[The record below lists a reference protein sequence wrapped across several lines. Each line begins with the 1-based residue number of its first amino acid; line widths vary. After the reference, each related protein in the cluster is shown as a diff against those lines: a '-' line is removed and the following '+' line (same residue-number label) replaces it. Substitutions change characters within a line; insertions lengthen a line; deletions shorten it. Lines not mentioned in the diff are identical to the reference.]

1 LSPVGFDPR
10 GVYDLPVQSA
20 FFRRFLREPCEI
32 YLGRF
37 YCFMPSC
44 AGRGVPSDASIT
56 GSELHPGS
64 LRTGPTVSREERRRL
79 KRKREAKQTDR
90 RYAYERMPFEA
101 VNKIEEVARDPEKVV
116 PQSGVYLVAIIRR
129 DCCNLCYVFSHPVA
143 YVRVDSG
150 SSSTHTDLWKGSVKA
165 SRRVHRREGDKKR
178 NVWEEGRGTFKN
190 FKWEW
195 TKGSIC
201 LRSRV
206 FHRPCRQLAAVLLK
220 TISIPSR
227 DTHFLSPFFQLHL
240 FLPLSGITSRIV
252 SSRSEDEARGSIGT
266 KFLLLS
272 LKKIFSRE
280 GNNFWRISCKRNFFD
295 FFNNAIS
302 PGGLPRRNGLGTTK
316 IIENVVFLS
325 FTISL

>member
-1 LSPVGFDPR
+1 MNPARFPSCSSLSLSLSLFLSLYLLTQRQLSPVGFDPC
-10 GVYDLPVQSA
+10 GVYDLLVQSA

-37 YCFMPSC
+37 YCFMSSC

-79 KRKREAKQTDR
+79 KRKREKQTDR
-90 RYAYERMPFEA
+90 RYDQNVLHGILRNLTAKTLYGISLLRTWIFIVATATLTERTLL
-101 VNKIEEVARDPEKVV
+101 ILLL
-116 PQSGVYLVAIIRR
+116 SGVLA
-129 DCCNLCYVFSHPVA
+129 FMA
-143 YVRVDSG
+143 K
-150 SSSTHTDLWKGSVKA
+150 KGTY
-165 SRRVHRREGDKKR
+165 
-178 NVWEEGRGTFKN
+178 GRGTFKN

-240 FLPLSGITSRIV
+240 FLSLSRITSQIV
-252 SSRSEDEARGSIGT
+252 SSRSEDEARGNIG
-266 KFLLLS
+266 
-272 LKKIFSRE
+272 
-280 GNNFWRISCKRNFFD
+280 NFYCCH
-295 FFNNAIS
+295 
-302 PGGLPRRNGLGTTK
+302 
-316 IIENVVFLS
+316 
-325 FTISL
+325 